1 MASSAQEHQS
11 LSTTYGTTT
20 APPPTPSI
28 QPTCLSSSDAVD
40 ALSRLLHKL
49 PPSLSLP
56 PRLLPRTISPPI
68 ISFSPQNPNFLH
80 PHLSSFSQLG
90 FFQLINHPITSQL
103 ANSAE
108 SDSVSLFNLSKTQKQ
123 QTFSKTWPV
132 GYDDGEDTCVEEG
145 GSESFCFESS
155 SSTELTESTHLSIS
169 SLHEFTRELEKLGLE
184 IIEALSWAMG
194 FDKALKEKGTRFSS
208 LMWVS
213 EGVMGNNNKQSG
225 RFYPYIVSLQ
235 YQIKCIKYSL
245 LTDSGWVSVSPQV
258 DSVLVT
264 VGDIAQVWSNGSL
277 KKVRGRP
284 VAISGDKD
292 NSRCITMS
300 LLVTLPTDTAITIS
314 PFLPATSRQD
324 DGDVDQAAEEEKSV
338 FDTFTFEDYSWRV
351 YNERFLFKDPLD
363 RHRVQSK

>member
-11 LSTTYGTTT
+11 LPTTYGTTT
-20 APPPTPSI
+20 APPPTPST

-40 ALSRLLHKL
+40 AFSRLLHKL

-56 PRLLPRTISPPI
+56 PRLLPRTTSPPS

-90 FFQLINHPITSQL
+90 FFQLTNQPITSQL

-123 QTFSKTWPV
+123 QTFSKTWPL
-132 GYDDGEDTCVEEG
+132 GYDDGEDNYVEEG
-145 GSESFCFESS
+145 GSESFCFDSS

-169 SLHEFTRELEKLGLE
+169 SLHEFAHELEKVGLQ
-184 IIEALSWAMG
+184 IVEALSWAMG
-194 FDKALKEKGTRFSS
+194 FDKALKEKGFRFSS

-213 EGVMGNNNKQSG
+213 EGAMGNNKQSG
-225 RFYPYIVSLQ
+225 RFYPYILSLQ
-235 YQIKCIKYSL
+235 YQIKCTKYSL

-264 VGDIAQVWSNGSL
+264 VGDIAQVWSNGKL

-284 VAISGDKD
+284 VAISGD

-300 LLVTLPTDTAITIS
+300 LLVTLPTDIAITIS
-314 PFLPATSRQD
+314 PLLPVTTRQD
-324 DGDVDQAAEEEKSV
+324 DGDVQAAEEEKSV
-338 FDTFTFEDYSWRV
+338 FDTFTFEDYAWRV
-351 YNERFLFKDPLD
+351 YNERFLFKDLLD
-363 RHRVQSK
+363 RHRHRIQSQ